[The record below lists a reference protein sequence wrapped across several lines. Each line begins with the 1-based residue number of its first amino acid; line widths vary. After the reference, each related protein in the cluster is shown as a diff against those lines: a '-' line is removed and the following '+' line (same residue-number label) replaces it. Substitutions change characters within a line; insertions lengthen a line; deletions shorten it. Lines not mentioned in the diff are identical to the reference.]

1 MGSYTVTLCRVVH
14 DEVPGVAAGGRGSA
28 RRSHH
33 VEAGARADEGGIRRA
48 EGGDQGRG
56 SSITRTWARCCVPCS
71 RRRGRRQRAGE
82 ARRAVV
88 DVEAERQRWTI
99 KRLRLKEAGQRRAV
113 SGRRAWMGAREWQLG
128 GGGRAGWGGACSGR
142 GVSRRWPDSGLEALT
157 GRAVGEAS
165 D

>member
-99 KRLRLKEAGQRRAV
+99 KRLRLKEAGRRA
-113 SGRRAWMGAREWQLG
+113 GMK
-128 GGGRAGWGGACSGR
+128 
-142 GVSRRWPDSGLEALT
+142 T
-157 GRAVGEAS
+157 GAVGEAGS
-165 D
+165 RLPTGPSQCRPFTSAGIFPWRAAPPPNDPLCGRRGTVGAEP